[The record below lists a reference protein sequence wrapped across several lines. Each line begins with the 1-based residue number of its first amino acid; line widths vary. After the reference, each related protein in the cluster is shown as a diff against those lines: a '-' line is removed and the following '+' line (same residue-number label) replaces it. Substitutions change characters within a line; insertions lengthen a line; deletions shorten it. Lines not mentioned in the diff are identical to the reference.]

1 MTTKPLCCTDFSSL
15 IRSRM
20 SELKPFSSHVSLRK
34 GEFVYRVDEPAS
46 ALFQIEAGRA
56 KVIRI
61 SDKGQEKIV
70 GLYQRGEIFGELCV
84 CDLARR
90 RDQAVAVEP
99 LELTAI
105 HVSGVLK
112 LIGQKPEVS
121 QEFLRLVCGR
131 LSDCQEQVATLS
143 FDTAARRLAKE
154 LMKLGTTGET
164 RGVNGARVATRLT
177 HEDLANLIG
186 TTREVVTALMNQF
199 RESGLIEYDRRGIAI
214 FPQQLEKYLARG
226 PVSAS

>member
-99 LELTAI
+99 LRSE
-105 HVSGVLK
+105 
-112 LIGQKPEVS
+112 
-121 QEFLRLVCGR
+121 
-131 LSDCQEQVATLS
+131 
-143 FDTAARRLAKE
+143 
-154 LMKLGTTGET
+154 
-164 RGVNGARVATRLT
+164 
-177 HEDLANLIG
+177 
-186 TTREVVTALMNQF
+186 
-199 RESGLIEYDRRGIAI
+199 
-214 FPQQLEKYLARG
+214 
-226 PVSAS
+226 